1 MSRHIFAE
9 YLLSRART
17 ESVSV
22 QNWGGNQR
30 SAFHRPASNSGQSAS
45 GPEAVIK
52 CRFTK
57 RLIPTPFQ
65 SFELIGWNIKA
76 DCLQTPRHSDIPSLK
91 SSRHKRTFNLGQ
103 QPS

>member
-30 SAFHRPASNSGQSAS
+30 SAFHRPASNSGQSPP
-45 GPEAVIK
+45 GPIAVGPK
-52 CRFTK
+52 CARFRIQHLDLLVPNSK
-57 RLIPTPFQ
+57 INLCQ
-65 SFELIGWNIKA
+65 IGSLLKT
-76 DCLQTPRHSDIPSLK
+76 CLC
-91 SSRHKRTFNLGQ
+91 
-103 QPS
+103 